1 MDGEVSSW
9 VPVTS
14 GVPQGTVIGPILF
27 LVYINDLPAK
37 LQSKVQLFADDTIVY
52 MAVTNKT
59 DAAILQKDLKLL
71 EESEKSQMSFNPDKC
86 NVLQVT
92 RCRNRLTYDYI
103 LHNRILKEKDAVKYL
118 GVTVHHKLSWNKHI
132 CSIVKKVN
140 SSIGFL
146 RRNLQIYQKHI
157 KANDRK
163 SSRHLLYG
171 ILSPK
176 RTKIKLGW
184 YREELPALFATTTD
198 AKQVSLPYL
207 MSSAGAVSGS
217 EEQTED

>member
-1 MDGEVSSW
+1 MGSSNKRR
-9 VPVTS
+9 TS
-14 GVPQGTVIGPILF
+14 RICDWIILF

-37 LQSKVQLFADDTIVY
+37 LQSKVRLFADDTIMY

-71 EESEKSQMSFNPDKC
+71 EEWENRLQMSFHPDKC

-92 RCRNRLTYDYI
+92 RCRNPLTYDYI
-103 LHNRILKEKDAVKYL
+103 LQNRILKAKDAVKYL
-118 GVTVHHKLSWNKHI
+118 CVTVHHKLSWNKHI

-157 KANDRK
+157 KANDCK
-163 SSRHLLYG
+163 SSTHLLYG
-171 ILSPK
+171 ILLPK
-176 RTKIKLGW
+176 RTKIKLRW
-184 YREELPALFATTTD
+184 YREELPVLFATTTD

-207 MSSAGAVSGS
+207 MSLAGAVSGS

>member
-1 MDGEVSSW
+1 MLPSYKKISN
-9 VPVTS
+9 
-14 GVPQGTVIGPILF
+14 F
-27 LVYINDLPAK
+27 LKNEKIDHRCL
-37 LQSKVQLFADDTIVY
+37 STW
-52 MAVTNKT
+52 TNV
-59 DAAILQKDLKLL
+59 
-71 EESEKSQMSFNPDKC
+71 
-86 NVLQVT
+86 NVLRVT
-92 RCRNRLTYDYI
+92 WCRNPLTQDYI

-157 KANDRK
+157 KANDCK
-163 SSRHLLYG
+163 LSTHLLYG
-171 ILSPK
+171 ILLPK
-176 RTKIKLGW
+176 RTKIKLRW
-184 YREELPALFATTTD
+184 YREELPVLFATTTD

-207 MSSAGAVSGS
+207 MSLAGEVSGS

>member
-14 GVPQGTVIGPILF
+14 GIPQVSVIGPILF

-37 LQSKVQLFADDTIVY
+37 LQSKVWLFADDTIVY

-71 EESEKSQMSFNPDKC
+71 EEWENRSQMSFHLDKC
-86 NVLQVT
+86 NVLRVT
-92 RCRNRLTYDYI
+92 RCRNPLTHDYI
-103 LHNRILKEKDAVKYL
+103 LHNQILKEKDAVKYL
-118 GVTVHHKLSWNKHI
+118 GITVHHKLSWNKHI
-132 CSIVKKVN
+132 CSIVKKLN
-140 SSIGFL
+140 SSIGFF

-157 KANDRK
+157 QANDCK
-163 SSRHLLYG
+163 SSMHLLYG

-176 RTKIKLGW
+176 RTKIKLRW

-198 AKQVSLPYL
+198 TKQVSLPYL
-207 MSSAGAVSGS
+207 MSLAGAVSGS
-217 EEQTED
+217 

>member
-1 MDGEVSSW
+1 MLPSYKKISN
-9 VPVTS
+9 
-14 GVPQGTVIGPILF
+14 F
-27 LVYINDLPAK
+27 LKNR
-37 LQSKVQLFADDTIVY
+37 
-52 MAVTNKT
+52 NR
-59 DAAILQKDLKLL
+59 
-71 EESEKSQMSFNPDKC
+71 SQMSFHPDKC
-86 NVLQVT
+86 NVLPVT
-92 RCRNRLTYDYI
+92 RCRNPPTYDYI

-157 KANDRK
+157 KANDCK
-163 SSRHLLYG
+163 SSTHLLYG
-171 ILSPK
+171 ILLPK
-176 RTKIKLGW
+176 RTKIKLRW
-184 YREELPALFATTTD
+184 YREELPVLFATTTD

-207 MSSAGAVSGS
+207 MSLAGAVSGS